1 MEGQGTIVGKVAPDF
16 TLPDHLGNPVNLGAV
31 CSAGPVLIVFYPK
44 DFTKVCTKQLCNYSD
59 NMAGFQEL
67 GVQVLGIS
75 HNAASSHSQ
84 FAKRFNFP
92 FKLLTDVNHKV
103 TRDFDCSS
111 LFMFG
116 AMSRAVFIVS
126 AKRVI
131 LYRYVEPTVLTHRS
145 AKELLQILKDLRTNK
160 VI

>member
-1 MEGQGTIVGKVAPDF
+1 MEGKGTIVGKVAPDF
-16 TLPDHLGNPVNLGAV
+16 TLPDHLGNLVSLGQMCVN
-31 CSAGPVLIVFYPK
+31 GPVLIVFYPK

-59 NMAGFQEL
+59 NMSGFQEL
-67 GVQVLGIS
+67 GVQVVGIS
-75 HNAASSHSQ
+75 QNSASSHSL
-84 FAKRFNFP
+84 FAKRFSFP
-92 FKLLTDVNHKV
+92 FKLLTDVNHSV

-145 AKELLQILKDLRTNK
+145 AKELLQILTDLRANK
-160 VI
+160 LI